1 MLEGLQHGTQQ
12 MYPGVT
18 AGYPPQVG
26 PQTGIGGPF
35 GGVLGSGVQGLLG
48 NIVGRQIDPVTQ
60 AYLQQAQLQ
69 QLQQAQL
76 GPQVGIPGLQGNPLA
91 TLGTPFGPQQPW
103 GSPMGIGQIGGLARL
118 DPITA
123 AYIQQAQIAQQLV
136 PQSLLGNPL
145 TALMGNPQQ
154 NIGFGQQLGG
164 QIGRPQPIGLDPITV
179 ACLQLAHALNQSY
192 GSPFGVPQFGPQIGR
207 LPFQMGGFPTAGY
220 GQPY

>member
-35 GGVLGSGVQGLLG
+35 AGVLSSGVQGLLG

-76 GPQVGIPGLQGNPLA
+76 GPQVGIPGLLGNPLA
-91 TLGTPFGPQQPW
+91 TLGTPFGVQQPW

-136 PQSLLGNPL
+136 PQSLFGNPL
-145 TALMGNPQQ
+145 AALIGNPLQ
-154 NIGFGQQLGG
+154 NIGPFGG
-164 QIGRPQPIGLDPITV
+164 QIGRPLPIGLDPVTA
-179 ACLQLAHALNQSY
+179 ACLQQAQFAHALNQSY
-192 GSPFGVPQFGPQIGR
+192 GSPFGVPQFGPPIGR

-220 GQPY
+220 GQWY